1 MQLVADPLL
10 VILLLVNFFMLGTS
24 RLRALI
30 NGSAAQGVLLALL
43 VVAVH
48 GEVTVQAA
56 LIALGTIALKS
67 IVIPSMLTRAL
78 RDAAIHREIE
88 PVIGFVPSLLL
99 GGLGTGLSV
108 VFARTLPL
116 APEHVGSL
124 LVPASLA
131 TAFSGFL
138 LLATRRKAITQVV
151 GYLAL
156 ENGVFVMG
164 LTLVEAMPL
173 LVETGVLL
181 DLVVAIFVMGIII
194 EHISREFSSIDTT
207 RLSSLK
213 E

>member
-1 MQLVADPLL
+1 MQKATDPLL

-30 NGSAAQGVLLALL
+30 SGSAAQGVLLALL
-43 VVAVH
+43 VVAIH
-48 GEVTVQAA
+48 GGVTWQAA
-56 LIALGTIALKS
+56 LIALATVALKS

-88 PVIGFVPSLLL
+88 PVVGFVPTLLL

-138 LLATRRKAITQVV
+138 LLTTRRKAIT
-151 GYLAL
+151 
-156 ENGVFVMG
+156 
-164 LTLVEAMPL
+164 
-173 LVETGVLL
+173 
-181 DLVVAIFVMGIII
+181 
-194 EHISREFSSIDTT
+194 
-207 RLSSLK
+207 
-213 E
+213 

>member
-1 MQLVADPLL
+1 MQAAADPLL
-10 VILLLVNFFMLGTS
+10 VALLLVNFFMLGTS

-30 NGSAAQGVLLALL
+30 SGSAAQGVLLALL
-43 VVAVH
+43 VLAVH
-48 GEVTVQAA
+48 GEVTWQAA
-56 LIALGTIALKS
+56 LIALATIGLKS

-131 TAFSGFL
+131 TAFTGFL

-151 GYLAL
+151 GYLGL

-164 LTLVEAMPL
+164 LALVEALPL
-173 LVETGVLL
+173 LVETGILL

-207 RLSSLK
+207 KLSSLK